1 MVGPVKIEG
10 SVGDSVV
17 IDVVSVD
24 VEVVVDVVSVG
35 VGVEEGDVDCVD
47 VVMGSVIGSVG
58 ESVVISSGDGVVETP
73 VIGLSVA
80 KENEPSGFNR
90 KRFHICDLK

>member
-1 MVGPVKIEG
+1 MGPVKIEG

-17 IDVVSVD
+17 IDEVSVE

-35 VGVEEGDVDCVD
+35 GVEEGDVDCVD
-47 VVMGSVIGSVG
+47 VVMRSVKGSVG
-58 ESVVISSGDGVVETP
+58 ESVVVSTGGGVVETP
-73 VIGLSVA
+73 VVGLSVA